1 LQQRDVCYHRWAR
14 QATVPETIANRLPTI
29 LEFLEPFRQRLKV
42 VAVESTYNWYW
53 LVDGLQDHDYPLV
66 LANPS
71 QMDQYKGIKEADD
84 LTDAT
89 FLARLARLNILPTG
103 YIYPRQDR
111 PVRDLLRRRTLV
123 VQPRFVACSVINT
136 VHSKARRIL
145 KL

>member
-1 LQQRDVCYHRWAR
+1 
-14 QATVPETIANRLPTI
+14 LPTI